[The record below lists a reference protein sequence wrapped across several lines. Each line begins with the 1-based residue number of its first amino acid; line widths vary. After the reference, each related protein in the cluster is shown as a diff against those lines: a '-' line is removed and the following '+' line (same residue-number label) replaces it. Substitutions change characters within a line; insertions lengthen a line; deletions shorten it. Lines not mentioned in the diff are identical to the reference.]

1 MKITADMSRLVSP
14 PAGDTSISLSF
25 TSDGGRAGK
34 VRPHQAGGGGGG
46 GGGGGLF
53 GVISPGISG
62 V

>member
-1 MKITADMSRLVSP
+1 MKIPADMSRLVSP

-46 GGGGGLF
+46 GGLF